1 MWRSS
6 SCSLRVVSWIPIS
19 ILICLNSVLFVVAWS
34 PASAA
39 ISGVFAGA
47 TTQTPDPIPACTTS
61 GYALDGTLVANLLT
75 NHTVIFH
82 RVERS
87 RRGDNYGFIV
97 SRNVI
102 SAQDREVIIYNARTM
117 SIRSRRL
124 FQTSGAFTY
133 STQFSGEITDNVLYM
148 VRTAVTGGAGCT
160 VNTCFEVSKMDID
173 GNILGTTVTGVRADN
188 IDDARMSG
196 DSTLLVAYNDGS
208 SRRLATFSIP
218 STTLVGSGGPLAVAA
233 PYVLAINGALG
244 FQYAAVR
251 SSAIKIV
258 EQIPLASI
266 TAVDSGLFVYGV
278 NNSTYSLALIPTANL
293 VVGDGN
299 SFGGVAGQ
307 RGYLNADLSLVGTVN
322 NFVLSDGSPAGFT
335 TFYDSVNNKLHSF
348 RDSAGPNLIRTD
360 PLSVIEQRF
369 NCANCGAIGLLP
381 TVDFIES
388 LGRLYQAN
396 GNAGAIATRIKVCS
410 VGGPSL

>member
-1 MWRSS
+1 MWRSY
-6 SCSLRVVSWIPIS
+6 SCSLRVVCS
-19 ILICLNSVLFVVAWS
+19 IRGYILLSLLFALFAVPS
-34 PASAA
+34 PANAQVR
-39 ISGVFAGA
+39 GVFAAA
-47 TTQTPDPIPACTTS
+47 TQEIPDPIPTCATS
-61 GYALDGTLVANLLT
+61 GYVLDGTLAANLLPS
-75 NHTVIFH
+75 HTVIFH

-97 SRNVI
+97 SRNTV
-102 SAQDREVIIYNARTM
+102 SAQDREVIIYDARTM
-117 SIRSRRL
+117 TIRTRKL
-124 FQTSGAFTY
+124 FQTTGAFVY
-133 STQFSGEITDNVLYM
+133 STQFSGEIVDNVLYM
-148 VRTAVTGGAGCT
+148 VRSATTGGAGCI
-160 VNTCFEVSKMDID
+160 VNTCFIVSKMDID
-173 GNILGTTVTGVRADN
+173 GNILGTTVSGVRADN

-218 STTLVGSGGPLAVAA
+218 STTLVGSGGALSVSA
-233 PYVLAINGALG
+233 PYVLALNGAMG

-251 SSAIKIV
+251 SSATKAA
-258 EQIPLASI
+258 QRIPLASI
-266 TAVDSGLFVYGV
+266 TVVDSGLFVYGV
-278 NNSTYSLALIPTANL
+278 NNSTYALAGIPPANL
-293 VVGDGN
+293 LVGDGN

-322 NFVLSDGSPAGFT
+322 NFILSDGSPAGFT

-348 RDSAGPNLIRTD
+348 RDSSGPNLIRTD
-360 PLSVIEQRF
+360 PLSVVEQRF
-369 NCANCGAIGLLP
+369 NCANCAAIGLLP

-396 GNAGAIATRIKVCS
+396 GNANAIATRIKVCA